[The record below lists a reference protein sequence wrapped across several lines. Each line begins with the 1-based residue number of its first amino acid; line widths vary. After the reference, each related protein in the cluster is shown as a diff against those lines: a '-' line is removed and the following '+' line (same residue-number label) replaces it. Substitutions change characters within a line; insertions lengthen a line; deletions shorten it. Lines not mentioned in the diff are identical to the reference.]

1 MQKQPGACGGRVPHV
16 VTVQHVFL
24 DLWELSQH
32 RSDVCHFRDPLHQPH
47 LSQRNR
53 DLETDL
59 QAEGDHRRAFPV
71 WKPDSLDSG
80 IRPGGVWDAAAWPGM
95 GGLGGWERLFPHRW
109 GQG

>member
-1 MQKQPGACGGRVPHV
+1 M
-16 VTVQHVFL
+16 QHVFL

-71 WKPDSLDSG
+71 WEPDSPDSG
-80 IRPGGVWDAAAWPGM
+80 IRPGGVWDAAAWPGT
-95 GGLGGWERLFPHRW
+95 GGLGRWERLISGVKVSFSEIETVCHQLW
-109 GQG
+109 KTQLVT